1 MTQTQQT
8 ESAERIAR
16 PLIQLAKLNGIS
28 TSYIDQLGTYVE
40 IRDEVLVS
48 VLAALGV
55 DASSDEAITA
65 SYAATQQRI
74 ADTLVEPTVVKFIG
88 KEAVTPIRA
97 KGNDVALKLT
107 LEDGTEYAGDL
118 TAYLTGSNADDGSLQ
133 LTLPDDI
140 PAGQT
145 LGAAT
150 RAPFSY
156 AVLFHALPV

>member
-16 PLIQLAKLNGIS
+16 PLI
-28 TSYIDQLGTYVE
+28 
-40 IRDEVLVS
+40 
-48 VLAALGV
+48 
-55 DASSDEAITA
+55 
-65 SYAATQQRI
+65 QQRI

-140 PAGQT
+140 PAGYH
-145 LGAAT
+145 T
-150 RAPFSY
+150 RFTPPRRCRRWSRRRIFPNRVVFSM
-156 AVLFHALPV
+156 